1 MTFLEMRIIGRHHD
15 FQRKVS
21 VSTPLR
27 LAALL
32 GLVSL
37 GLPVVGHAQGSGPKW
52 YDRVSFNG
60 DFRLRGEGFFQRDE
74 PNRVRLRIR
83 LRAGV
88 TIAISDHFTT
98 GFRMATGA
106 PGAVTSANLTL
117 GNGFVGESFTLD
129 RAYLTWRP
137 SRRFEATAG
146 KFGMPFHRPAAL
158 LGSELAYDD
167 EVPPEG
173 LRQQLV
179 VLERLEG
186 LVRKLTLSADQWIL
200 RESRSGDDTWMLG
213 GQALMELVPST
224 HTRLDLAGAFMN
236 WAQIRPMATLANSN
250 KELVISNSVVTKSR
264 AILEG
269 GSPLTPSTSDPFAEF
284 ANDFRIATLN
294 AGLTVDSVGGRPL
307 VSYVDL
313 VRNTALGSNNSGI
326 WVGASWGQ
334 VRRQG
339 DWAIGAAWTRL
350 EREAVLSMFSYSDLG
365 LGGTNVQGPIFQFT
379 WRPVR
384 ELTLQAKHHI
394 VQSVLPVPGFSGT
407 LHRLQLD
414 GRVSF

>member
-236 WAQIRPMATLANSN
+236 WAQISF
-250 KELVISNSVVTKSR
+250 ELF
-264 AILEG
+264 EP
-269 GSPLTPSTSDPFAEF
+269 SP
-284 ANDFRIATLN
+284 
-294 AGLTVDSVGGRPL
+294 
-307 VSYVDL
+307 
-313 VRNTALGSNNSGI
+313 
-326 WVGASWGQ
+326 
-334 VRRQG
+334 
-339 DWAIGAAWTRL
+339 
-350 EREAVLSMFSYSDLG
+350 
-365 LGGTNVQGPIFQFT
+365 
-379 WRPVR
+379 
-384 ELTLQAKHHI
+384 
-394 VQSVLPVPGFSGT
+394 
-407 LHRLQLD
+407 
-414 GRVSF
+414 